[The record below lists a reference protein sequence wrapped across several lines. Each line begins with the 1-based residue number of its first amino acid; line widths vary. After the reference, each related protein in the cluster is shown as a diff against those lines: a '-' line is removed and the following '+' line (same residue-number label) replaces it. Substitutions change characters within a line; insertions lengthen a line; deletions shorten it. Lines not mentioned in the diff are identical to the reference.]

1 MQDRT
6 ARIAARIFKEA
17 AAEEKPPRDDLRKRY
32 KTEDMDRADRKDF
45 SDTAADPDL
54 KAGASDRTASGWT
67 VDKKFDFEYRGKTG
81 HAKVHYTLMSNG
93 RDVDNFSG
101 EIKWD
106 KGGTTRIPET
116 RMLGVYGR
124 YANKEIIDA
133 LVKCIREIECG
144 IRDWQGHLK
153 ASAALKAT
161 PQVGQMKFRYRLY
174 CANSLFS
181 FIAFLPTAAE
191 PELFVAV
198 RRAFEKDWRRVEDS
212 LVSGGYRNLEVYRLE
227 QDETRDGQPI
237 LLFRGNLHDSQ
248 DDRLLRKA
256 ANSVGAEFIPQP
268 WRGESVTAARRVAAG
283 MRAPS
288 RSFLEKEIRQMAAK
302 GVDAAHRLNDNLYL
316 VAEAKGNPRGEIM
329 EFHWQNYRGDSF
341 GFATVEEDR
350 FGQHTPARAAVKLL
364 DDFAKSSLRI
374 FR

>member
-32 KTEDMDRADRKDF
+32 KTEDFDKADRKDF

-54 KAGASDRTASGWT
+54 KAA
-67 VDKKFDFEYRGKTG
+67 
-81 HAKVHYTLMSNG
+81 
-93 RDVDNFSG
+93 
-101 EIKWD
+101 
-106 KGGTTRIPET
+106 
-116 RMLGVYGR
+116 
-124 YANKEIIDA
+124 
-133 LVKCIREIECG
+133 
-144 IRDWQGHLK
+144 
-153 ASAALKAT
+153 
-161 PQVGQMKFRYRLY
+161 PQVGQLKFRYRLY
-174 CANSLFS
+174 CSNSLFS
-181 FIAFLPTAAE
+181 FIAFLPTIAV
-191 PELFVAV
+191 PELFVAA
-198 RRAFEKDWRRVEDS
+198 RRAFERDFRKFEDY
-212 LVSGGYRNLEVYRLE
+212 LAEHGYPNTEVYRLE
-227 QDETRDGQPI
+227 QDETRDGHPI
-237 LLFRGNLHDSQ
+237 MLFRGNLHDSQ
-248 DDRLLRKA
+248 DNRLLETA
-256 ANSVGAEFIPQP
+256 ANSVGAEYLSRQ
-268 WRGESVTAARRVAAG
+268 WRGESANAARRLAAG

-316 VAEAKGNPRGEIM
+316 VAEAKGNPRGAVM

-350 FGQHTPARAAVKLL
+350 FNQHTPARAAAKLL